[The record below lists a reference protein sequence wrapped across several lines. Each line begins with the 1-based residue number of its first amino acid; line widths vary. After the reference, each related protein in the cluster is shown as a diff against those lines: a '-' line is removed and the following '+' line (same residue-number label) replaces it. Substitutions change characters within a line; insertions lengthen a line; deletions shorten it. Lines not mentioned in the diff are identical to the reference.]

1 MTEGVAEKVVG
12 MMVVAERALGMLVVV
27 GVSAVGRLAPLVD
40 MKVVAVLAAVRVTGA
55 AATGAAALRV
65 TVEAATVTE
74 EETAVQVPRQTQGEA
89 VAGS

>member
-1 MTEGVAEKVVG
+1 MAGK
-12 MMVVAERALGMLVVV
+12 M
-27 GVSAVGRLAPLVD
+27 AVGTMVAAAVFAVGQPVLLVG
-40 MKVVAVLAAVRVTGA
+40 MKVVAV
-55 AATGAAALRV
+55 AAALRV